1 MSNRSAMAALNA
13 ANLKGSAGFAVRA
26 NALATILTVKL
37 ITPDLSGAV
46 RT

>member
-1 MSNRSAMAALNA
+1 MSNRSAMTVLKA
-13 ANLKGSAGFAVRA
+13 ANLNGSAAAAVRA

>member
-1 MSNRSAMAALNA
+1 MAGLKA
-13 ANLKGSAGFAVRA
+13 ANLNGFVAAAVRA
-26 NALATILTVKL
+26 NALAANLTVKL

>member
-1 MSNRSAMAALNA
+1 MAGLKA
-13 ANLKGSAGFAVRA
+13 ANLNGFAAAAAVRA

-37 ITPDLSGAV
+37 ITPDDGGAE